1 MTTPSLTP
9 ASDGYHVLNVVF
21 DNAATMAA
29 APDSLRRMVATQIE
43 CSHLVHGFVSDMV
56 EAGMKPSEVEQQLA
70 SLFFGVASSA
80 GTLIAPDKTQWE
92 IGVTALLATA
102 RMICAGETCEQSTTG
117 QPVLMNQT
125 GRA

>member
-9 ASDGYHVLNVVF
+9 ASDANSALH
-21 DNAATMAA
+21 DAADHAA
-29 APDSLRRMVATQIE
+29 IIASVPASHRLMVAAQLE
-43 CSHLVHGFVSDMV
+43 CSRLVSGFVCAGLD
-56 EAGMKPSEVEQQLA
+56 AGMKPSEVEQQLA

-80 GTLIAPDKTQWE
+80 GTLIARDKTQWD
-92 IGVTALLATA
+92 IGVTALLGTA

-117 QPVLMNQT
+117 QPVLMTQT